1 MANSKEQNTITKRA
15 KWIVAFLI
23 VGFAVLAVRLFN
35 IQILNYDKYQS
46 EVINQMTSETTVRAN
61 RGKIYD
67 TNMNLLVT
75 NTPVWRV
82 FVDPKKIEKYE
93 DKALIAANLS
103 ELLGV
108 DYNTIL
114 EKINN
119 NPNLRDVT
127 IKKNVEKEDADKVRE
142 FVSQNKLTNMV
153 HLAIGSKRYY
163 CYSDL
168 ASHVLGF
175 TNADGD
181 GQYGLEYTYNDYL
194 TGTDGKLMTAHDAL
208 GNDMP
213 YKYET
218 YISASNGTNVVSTID
233 MRIQFE
239 LEKQLEAAYENAGAR
254 NRVTG
259 IVMEVDTGAV
269 LGMATYPDFDC
280 NNPRVLHSELLEQL
294 DSRGLDKNSDEYAN
308 LYSTMLFEMWN
319 NKAVNDLYEP
329 GSTFKVI
336 TSAIALE
343 EKAVKLSDTFYCPG
357 YYKVSGYS
365 SPIHC
370 HKRTGHGLVTFVEGL
385 QQSCNPTLM
394 MLAERIGKDTFYKY
408 FEAFGYRTKTGVD
421 LPGESL
427 GLTHEKSGFNQVELA
442 VYSFGQTFKVTP
454 IQQITAISTIAN
466 GGYLVTPH
474 LLKQL
479 VDDDGN
485 VIYSYDDSAK
495 RQIVSTETTDTL
507 TKILADGVSGNGG
520 AKNAY
525 VRGYQVAAK
534 TGTSEKRDKPDKY
547 GQFSL
552 RVGSCVAYA
561 PADDPVIAA
570 IIVVDEPSIANVYG
584 SVVAAPYIS
593 NLLAEVLPYLGV
605 EPKYT
610 EAELASMEVVIG
622 DYTGKFAKDAKA
634 ELNKKG
640 IECEI
645 IGDGTV
651 VTTQMP
657 KNGSMLSSENGRVL
671 LYTGD
676 YTPNA
681 NVTVPNLIGRTAAS
695 ANKLLVNSGLNVNI
709 TGAQNYNMGI
719 GAVVITQSP
728 EPGEVVS
735 RGTVVEIDVRHMDGT
750 D

>member
-1 MANSKEQNTITKRA
+1 MAYGKQQNTLESRA
-15 KWIVAFLI
+15 RIIVILLI
-23 VGFAVLAVRLFN
+23 AGFALLAARLFN
-35 IQILNYDKYQS
+35 IQIINYEKYQS
-46 EVINQMTSETTVRAN
+46 EVINQMNSETVVRAN

-75 NTPVWRV
+75 NTPVWRI
-82 FVDPKKIEKYE
+82 FVDPKKIETYE
-93 DKALIAANLS
+93 DKALIANGLS

-108 DYNTIL
+108 EYNSVL
-114 EKINN
+114 EKINKY
-119 NPNLRDVT
+119 PNLRDVT
-127 IKKNVEKEDADKVRE
+127 IKRNVEKEDADKVRE
-142 FVSQNKLTNMV
+142 FVKQNELTNMV
-153 HLAIGSKRYY
+153 HLAIGSMRYY
-163 CYSDL
+163 CYSGL

-175 TNADGD
+175 TNIDGV
-181 GQYGLEYTYNDYL
+181 GQYGLERTYNDYL
-194 TGTDGKLMTAHDAL
+194 TGIDGKLMTAHDAL

-218 YISASNGTNVVSTID
+218 YISASNGTNLVSTID

-254 NRVTG
+254 NGVTG
-259 IVMEVDTGAV
+259 IVMDVNTGAV

-280 NNPRVLHSELLEQL
+280 NSPGTLHPELLEEL
-294 DSRGLDKNSDEYAN
+294 ESYNLPEGSPEYNDMLVELRGG
-308 LYSTMLFEMWN
+308 MWS

-343 EKAVKLSDTFYCPG
+343 EKVVKLTDTFYCPG
-357 YYKVSGYS
+357 SYKVTGYS

-370 HKRTGHGLVTFVEGL
+370 HKRSGHGLVSFVEGL

-408 FEAFGYRTKTGVD
+408 FEAFGYRDKTGID
-421 LPGESL
+421 LPAEATGI
-427 GLTHEKSGFNQVELA
+427 THEKSGFNQVELA
-442 VYSFGQTFKVTP
+442 VYSFGQTFKTTP

-485 VIYSYDDSAK
+485 VLYSFDDSSK
-495 RQIVSTETTDTL
+495 RQIISTETTKTL
-507 TKILADGVSGNGG
+507 TKVLADGVAGNGG

-525 VRGYQVAAK
+525 VRGYSVAAK
-534 TGTSEKRDKPDKY
+534 TGTSEKRDKADKY
-547 GQFSL
+547 GEFSL

-593 NLLAEVLPYLGV
+593 NLLAEILPYLGV
-605 EPKYT
+605 EPNYT
-610 EAELASMEVVIG
+610 EKELASMEIVIG
-622 DYTGKFAKDAKA
+622 DYTGKFAKDAA
-634 ELNKKG
+634 TELNKKG
-640 IECEI
+640 IACEI

-676 YTPNA
+676 YTPSA

-695 ANKLLVNSGLNVNI
+695 ANKLIVNTGLNVNI
-709 TGAQNYNMGI
+709 TGAQNYNTGV

-728 EPGEVVS
+728 EPGTVVS
-735 RGTVVEIDVRHMDGT
+735 RGAVVEIDVRHMDGT